1 MYYPSMIEFL
11 FIISVNCI
19 LLHKIYTSVQRSCF
33 HCHRSKAIEFI
44 WGFRGIQ
51 SIGRPLMYATRRL
64 QFELLFPEYIPYMSR
79 IFSQLQASR
88 LDDSEDRN
96 CHHVFCNNGF
106 QYIRRTQQCIASQVF
121 YVIVITRAQ
130 GMYGIYCTEARGRKP
145 RGLSAIYSMHPE
157 CTCNN

>member
-1 MYYPSMIEFL
+1 MLSIHIVLVLIYSYPENGSLCAWIEALMYYPSMIEFL

-106 QYIRRTQQCIASQVF
+106 QYIHLNLRSWIRIWFWKVHAGS
-121 YVIVITRAQ
+121 
-130 GMYGIYCTEARGRKP
+130 
-145 RGLSAIYSMHPE
+145 SMKSY
-157 CTCNN
+157 TV